1 MPANRIT
8 RKTANMFMFCAHLLT
23 PTLLIAVLPSI
34 LSLPYPV
41 YGVKSYRRSV
51 PVNNQL
57 SYYQPSSQYDDQS
70 TDSRFPSSSHRQN
83 YPSDDKY
90 FLNDGVGLGYRDPQ
104 YQSFGKPTYSGEYRP
119 KQYYYAHG
127 PKYNRFD
134 ERLENSN
141 PLDYLHEEMFQEEQR
156 DRQNSW
162 PAGMEQWFQNNGQPK
177 SLTNEFLKNLM
188 VYNGKPSVDQDYER
202 EPEREVEPLSDYDDE
217 DLYYGGQS
225 FENYDQMASQLS
237 PAQEFHQRPAT
248 ASHYDAPPMQKAHND
263 ADELQLKSLRKHV
276 QKDDEHFKESSDE
289 FKSNSQKGDA
299 AAYNGYDPEFDY
311 DDDAWINW
319 DRKRSGATVENTN
332 RGASPLKA
340 LEMQLTAAIQ
350 SQKLENQKHATTK
363 STAAP
368 TEAAL
373 PPTDTESGLLKL
385 KASKSAGGQKEI
397 VLQQPAAPIHR
408 AGFDPSVSGFV
419 KSSSHRTTKGVRIC
433 TRSL

>member
-1 MPANRIT
+1 MPADRIK

-51 PVNNQL
+51 PVKNQL
-57 SYYQPSSQYDDQS
+57 SYYQPSPQYDDQP
-70 TDSRFPSSSHRQN
+70 TDSRFPSPSHRQS
-83 YPSDDKY
+83 YPSDDNY
-90 FLNDGVGLGYRDPQ
+90 FLNDGVGYRDPQ
-104 YQSFGKPTYSGEYRP
+104 SYQSFGKPTYSGEYRP

-127 PKYNRFD
+127 PKYNSFE

-156 DRQNSW
+156 ERQNSW
-162 PAGMEQWFQNNGQPK
+162 PTGMEQWFQNNGQPK
-177 SLTNEFLKNLM
+177 SLTDEFLKNLV
-188 VYNGKPSVDQDYER
+188 VYNGKAAADQDYER

-217 DLYYGGQS
+217 DLYYGGQN
-225 FENYDQMASQLS
+225 FETYDQMASQLS

-248 ASHYDAPPMQKAHND
+248 ANRYDAPAMQKPRHD

-289 FKSNSQKGDA
+289 FNANSHKGDA

-319 DRKRSGATVENTN
+319 DRKRSGATAENAN

-340 LEMQLTAAIQ
+340 LEVQLMAAIQ

-363 STAAP
+363 GTVAP
-368 TEAAL
+368 TGAVL
-373 PPTDTESGLLKL
+373 TPTDAESGLLKL

-397 VLQQPAAPIHR
+397 VLQQPAAPIRR
-408 AGFDPSVSGFV
+408 AGFDPSAARFV
-419 KSSSHRTTKGVRIC
+419 KSSSHRTAKEVRSC
-433 TRSL
+433 SRSP